1 MSFRCDSAQRLRG
14 WIGLALGSAPLAAH
28 AHGGPELFF
37 ALAISCAVIG
47 AVLGAVA
54 GWRRWRPLRPP
65 AVLLLVFL
73 AVFALPSLVSGT
85 FTGRSLSGSVAF
97 TAFAF
102 VAAMVGYV
110 PAWWGMRRARE
121 RRASSVNH

>member
-1 MSFRCDSAQRLRG
+1 VSFRCVSARRLRG
-14 WIGLALGSAPLAAH
+14 WIGLALGGAPLAAH

-47 AVLGAVA
+47 AVLGALA
-54 GWRRWRPLRPP
+54 GWRRWRPLWPP

-73 AVFALPSLVSGT
+73 ALFALPSLVSGT
-85 FTGRSLSGSVAF
+85 FTGRTLRGSVAF

-102 VAAMVGYV
+102 VASMAGYL
-110 PAWWGMRRARE
+110 PTWWGMRRARE
-121 RRASSVNH
+121 RRALRVNH

>member
-1 MSFRCDSAQRLRG
+1 MGFRCDSAQRLRG

-37 ALAISCAVIG
+37 VLAALCAVIG
-47 AVLGAVA
+47 AVLGALA
-54 GWRRWRPLRPP
+54 GWRRWRPLWPP
-65 AVLLLVFL
+65 AVQLLVFL

-85 FTGRSLSGSVAF
+85 FTGRMLRGSVAF

-102 VAAMVGYV
+102 VAAMAGYV

-121 RRASSVNH
+121 RRTLRVNH